1 VSVGPMSDVYYL
13 HDSYVISVADMV
25 RRLRCLYC
33 VAVPFT
39 SSRRAFTAGGYITQV
54 QFYHKTALSS
64 TQLLSRLCGLDVALP
79 DGSDANIGKLLY
91 CTFLAVYSIQH

>member
-1 VSVGPMSDVYYL
+1 MCDISYL
-13 HDSYVISVADMV
+13 HDSYVISVTDMI
-25 RRLRCLYC
+25 RRLRL
-33 VAVPFT
+33 VVPLT
-39 SSRRAFTAGGYITQV
+39 SSRRAFTADGYIRQV

-79 DGSDANIGKLLY
+79 DGSDVNIGKLLY

>member
-1 VSVGPMSDVYYL
+1 MSDVYYL